1 MKDINLHRFGNLCLI
16 NRGLNSRVSNHVP
29 VAKKQFFDKEF
40 ANSIDSLKLYKMIET
55 LKKYNNEW
63 NIYAINEHENE
74 IFGLFEDA
82 LGIRIRENSNE

>member
-1 MKDINLHRFGNLCLI
+1 
-16 NRGLNSRVSNHVP
+16 
-29 VAKKQFFDKEF
+29 
-40 ANSIDSLKLYKMIET
+40 MIET